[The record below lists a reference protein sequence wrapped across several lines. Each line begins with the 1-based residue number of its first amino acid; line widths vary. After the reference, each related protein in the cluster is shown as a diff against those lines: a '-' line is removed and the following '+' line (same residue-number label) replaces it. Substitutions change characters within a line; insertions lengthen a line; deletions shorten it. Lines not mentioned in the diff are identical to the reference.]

1 MKSINCINYFKN
13 NHEPC
18 PEDILHCTVPD
29 EDEANVVY
37 VLDVLLYQD
46 FYYQHTRLQDQ
57 SKPNKQTQNLNF
69 LIPLYL

>member
-46 FYYQHTRLQDQ
+46 V
-57 SKPNKQTQNLNF
+57 
-69 LIPLYL
+69 